1 MRWKLLLPTLLLLFN
16 TATIRAQQPPSDP
29 LGENLFPP
37 ELVMENQEALGLT
50 QEKITFLETELS
62 QAQARL
68 ADLQEQLQAEAE
80 KMVELVK
87 QGRPDES
94 KTLAQQDKILN
105 LEREIKRA
113 QITLLIRIKNSLTP
127 EQQSK
132 LREIKKQTSR

>member
-1 MRWKLLLPTLLLLFN
+1 MGSKLLLYTLLLLFN
-16 TATIRAQQPPSDP
+16 PATLGAQHPPSDP

-37 ELVMENQEALGLT
+37 ELVMQYQEALGLT
-50 QEKITFLETELS
+50 EEKIALLETELR
-62 QAQARL
+62 QAQARFT
-68 ADLQEQLQAEAE
+68 DLQEQLQAEAE

>member
-1 MRWKLLLPTLLLLFN
+1 
-16 TATIRAQQPPSDP
+16 
-29 LGENLFPP
+29 
-37 ELVMENQEALGLT
+37 
-50 QEKITFLETELS
+50 
-62 QAQARL
+62 
-68 ADLQEQLQAEAE
+68 
-80 KMVELVK
+80 MVELVK

>member
-1 MRWKLLLPTLLLLFN
+1 MRSKLFLLTLLLLFN
-16 TATIRAQQPPSDP
+16 TATLRAQQPPSDP

-37 ELVMENQEALGLT
+37 ELVIQYQEALGLT
-50 QEKITFLETELS
+50 EEKITLLETELH
-62 QAQARL
+62 QAQARF

-94 KTLAQQDKILN
+94 KTLAQLDKVLN

-113 QITLLIRIKNSLTP
+113 QIALLIKIKNSLTP
-127 EQQSK
+127 EQQTK
-132 LREIKKQTSR
+132 LREIKKQSSR

>member
-1 MRWKLLLPTLLLLFN
+1 MRSKLFLLTLLLLFN
-16 TATIRAQQPPSDP
+16 TATLRAQQPPSDP

-37 ELVMENQEALGLT
+37 ELVMQYQEALGFT
-50 QEKITFLETELS
+50 EEKITLLETELR
-62 QAQARL
+62 QAQARF

-94 KTLAQQDKILN
+94 KTLAQLDKVLN

-113 QITLLIRIKNSLTP
+113 QIALLIKIKNSLTP
-127 EQQSK
+127 EQQTK
-132 LREIKKQTSR
+132 LREIKKQSSR